1 MLMKSKK
8 KNIKNEVLTKNKIKN
23 LKKIKLMLEDR
34 TIIILF
40 ILMKKVIRLLQKVLF
55 KILLINQIKIKS
67 NNLNKRFL
75 TKMKF

>member
-23 LKKIKLMLEDR
+23 LKKIKLMLEER

>member
-1 MLMKSKK
+1 MKSKK

-23 LKKIKLMLEDR
+23 LKKIKLMLEER